1 MSYQI
6 SPDQSESFRVVRQ
19 GFLQADGLPFSE
31 ILSEEQIE
39 QAFVEEKALF
49 GQEEDDLYT
58 PALTLWAFLSQV
70 IQAGAQRSCN
80 AAVER
85 LRTLCLALGLR
96 APSPDSGAY
105 CRARAKL
112 SESVLKRLT
121 YEVADALEEQVPA
134 GWLWYGRHVKVGDGS
149 TLMTPDTDANQAAWP
164 QMASQ
169 QPGLGFPILRFVM
182 LFSLATTAIC
192 GFAEAPYEGK
202 QTGEPALLRVLFDRL
217 QAGDVLLGDACFCSY
232 FLIALLIE
240 QGVDIVFHQH
250 QRRKTDYTAGKRLG
264 KEDHVVTWSKPARP
278 DWMDQETYDRMPE
291 HITVRELTVRVT
303 IPGFRSSEVTLVTTL
318 TNPKRYSKQ
327 ALGDLYRQRW
337 SAEVNLR
344 SLKVTMNLD
353 DLRGT
358 CPHMIRNE
366 IWVHCLAYNLIRK
379 TMATAAVT
387 HECTPRTISFAG
399 AVQSVAGI
407 MGQAS
412 CADTSSLRHW
422 ADQKLASIASHRVGN
437 RPNRVEPRA
446 SKRRPK
452 GHKLLTKPRN
462 EARAELGAAS
472 ASAV

>member
-6 SPDQSESFRVVRQ
+6 SPDQSQSFQVVRQ

-39 QAFVEEKALF
+39 RAFVEEEALF
-49 GQEEDDLYT
+49 GQEEDDVYT

-112 SESVLKRLT
+112 SESLLQRLT

-134 GWLWYGRHVKVGDGS
+134 EWLWYGHHVKVADGS
-149 TLMTPDTDANQAAWP
+149 TLMTPDTEANQAAWP
-164 QMASQ
+164 QMTSQ
-169 QPGLGFPILRFVM
+169 PPGLGFPILRFVM
-182 LFSLATTAIC
+182 LFSLATAAVC

-202 QTGEPALLRVLFDRL
+202 ETGEPALLRALFGRL
-217 QAGDVLLGDACFCSY
+217 QAGDVLLADACFCSY

-240 QGVDIVFHQH
+240 LGVDVVFHQH
-250 QRRKTDYTAGKRLG
+250 QRRKTDYTVGKRLG
-264 KEDHVVTWSKPARP
+264 KEDHVTTWSKPARP
-278 DWMDQETYDRMPE
+278 DWMDQETYARMPE
-291 HITVRELTVRVT
+291 QITVRELTVHVT
-303 IPGFRSSEVTLVTTL
+303 IPGFRCSEVALVTTL
-318 TNPKRYSKQ
+318 TNSKRYSKQ

-337 SAEVNLR
+337 HAELDLR

-358 CPHMIRNE
+358 FPHMIRNE
-366 IWVHCLAYNLIRK
+366 IWAHCLAYNLIRK
-379 TMATAAVT
+379 TMATAAVI

-399 AVQSVAGI
+399 AVQSVAGV

-412 CADTSSLRHW
+412 CADRSALSRW
-422 ADQKLASIASHRVGN
+422 ADQKLASIASHRIGK

-446 SKRRPK
+446 IKRRPK
-452 GHKLLTKPRN
+452 SHKLLTKPRD
-462 EARAELGAAS
+462 EARAELGAAP

>member
-6 SPDQSESFRVVRQ
+6 STNQRQSFQVVRQ

-39 QAFVEEKALF
+39 RAFVEEDALF
-49 GQEEDDLYT
+49 AQEDDDVYT
-58 PALTLWAFLSQV
+58 PGLTLWTFLSQV

-105 CRARAKL
+105 CRACAKL
-112 SESVLKRLT
+112 SESVLQRLT

-134 GWLWYGRHVKVGDGS
+134 KWLWFGHHVKAADGS
-149 TLMTPDTDANQAAWP
+149 TLMTPDTEANQAAWP
-164 QMASQ
+164 QMAAQ
-169 QPGLGFPILRFVM
+169 QPGLGFPILRFVI
-182 LFSLATTAIC
+182 LFSLATAAIC
-192 GFAEAPYEGK
+192 GFAEAPSEGK
-202 QTGEPALLRVLFDRL
+202 ETGEPALLRALFDRL
-217 QAGDVLLGDACFCSY
+217 QAGDVLLGDACFCAY

-240 QGVDIVFHQH
+240 RGVDVVFHQH
-250 QRRKTDYTAGKRLG
+250 QRRKTDYTVGKRLG
-264 KEDHVVTWSKPARP
+264 KEDHLTTWSKPARP

-291 HITVRELTVRVT
+291 EITVRELTVHVT
-303 IPGFRSSEVTLVTTL
+303 IPGFRCSQVTLVTTL
-318 TNPKRYSKQ
+318 TNHKRYSKQ

-337 SAEVNLR
+337 NAELDLR

-358 CPHMIRNE
+358 FPHLIRNE
-366 IWVHCLAYNLIRK
+366 ISAHCLAYNLIRK

-399 AVQSVAGI
+399 AVQSVAGV

-412 CADTSSLRHW
+412 CENRSALSRW
-422 ADQKLASIASHRVGN
+422 AEQKLESIASHRVGK

-446 SKRRPK
+446 IKRRPK
-452 GHKLLTKPRN
+452 SHKLLTKPRD
-462 EARAELGAAS
+462 EARAELGAAP
-472 ASAV
+472 ASVV